1 MNVFRY
7 TFRELPRINHY
18 ILLLLLV
25 VGCTPVPPKVINIT
39 KAEDYRPSTPG
50 SIKTVQQ
57 AIAAVMTAAA
67 DSGLPKIDSLSLW
80 LYENSEAFAYW
91 GRGNAEL
98 HEVANEAAF
107 TKADS
112 IHINLGSS
120 AATRWGSGAA
130 VLAHEFGHVI
140 HNSLVRNEIEAP
152 VWFREGFAEWVA
164 AKVMDSL
171 KWRSVDVTTRRAWRE
186 LKHNGSF
193 DRSVLL
199 DYKNWK
205 SRLEKPEGFVATYG
219 VAFVA
224 VDRLIGRRGL
234 AAAIE
239 YSKTGEFE
247 KSFGQSFSDF
257 ETELE
262 KSVTEKVHSKSEFS
276 VGKPEWQVGFRWKY
290 EVKESNNI
298 SERIDEI
305 VGTAPTTHGPAFL
318 LRHGSEE
325 TVRSTE
331 DMGVLETRKNGLI
344 VSRFDRSGN
353 LFAWP
358 LVQGKQW
365 TASYNVED
373 FESKK
378 TKAEQRV
385 RIVAGSELVN
395 VPAGTFETVKLEF
408 YLPRSGRL
416 IGEYWYSPEVR
427 WFVKSVSYESVDAYY
442 REERLASYNLATQDT
457 APPK

>member
-1 MNVFRY
+1 
-7 TFRELPRINHY
+7 
-18 ILLLLLV
+18 
-25 VGCTPVPPKVINIT
+25 
-39 KAEDYRPSTPG
+39 
-50 SIKTVQQ
+50 
-57 AIAAVMTAAA
+57 MTAAA

-112 IHINLGSS
+112 IHINLGSP

-140 HNSLVRNEIEAP
+140 HNSLVRNDVKAP
-152 VWFREGFAEWVA
+152 TWFREGFAEWVA
-164 AKVMDSL
+164 SQILDSL
-171 KWRSVDVTTRRAWRE
+171 KWRSVDLTTQRAWRE
-186 LKHNGSF
+186 LRHYGLF
-193 DRSVLL
+193 DRSILL

-205 SRLEKPEGFVATYG
+205 ARSEKPGGFVATYG
-219 VAFVA
+219 LAFVA

-239 YSKTGEFE
+239 YLKTGEFE
-247 KSFGQSFSDF
+247 KSFGQLFSDF

-276 VGKPEWQVGFRWKY
+276 VGKPEWRVGFRWKY

-298 SERIDEI
+298 SERIDDI
-305 VGTAPTTHGPAFL
+305 VGTAMTTHGPAFL

-325 TVRSTE
+325 TARSAE
-331 DMGVLETRKNGLI
+331 DMGVLETRKNGVI

-353 LFAWP
+353 LLAWP
-358 LVQGKQW
+358 LVMGKQW
-365 TASYNVED
+365 TVSYNVED

-378 TKAEQRV
+378 TRPVQRV
-385 RIVAGSELVN
+385 RLVAGSELVN

-442 REERLASYNLATQDT
+442 REERLVSYNLATQDA
-457 APPK
+457 APRSKY